1 MEKQETID
9 LLIRFQLFLYE
20 KRLITAHEWDYER
33 EAKKF
38 INKLEKQANDSETS
52 HTRDKKTC

>member
-9 LLIRFQLFLYE
+9 LLIEFQLFLNGNG
-20 KRLITAHEWDYER
+20 LITDFEWEYER
-33 EAKKF
+33 EAKAF
-38 INKLEKQANDSETS
+38 IKKLEKQANDSEAS